1 MIELGRRVFLI
12 PGKNRARFPYCNGLY
27 LRGKKLRVLID
38 AGMGKSAV
46 RACRRE
52 GLDLLILSHCHI
64 DHRLSAASIP
74 EVPVWAHEKEA
85 TYLEDLPYF
94 RKSVG
99 FDRGGFNLEKIF
111 PGIEVPVIKVQKK
124 IETREQLDL
133 GGLTLE
139 MLPTPGHTPGHLA
152 FFVPE
157 AEFLFTADID
167 LTPFGPF
174 YGHDFADIDDFI
186 QSIRSLRKVPAKRL
200 ATGHAGPFFD
210 QSAERLLAFEEV
222 IYQRDRLLLRELSEP
237 QPLDF
242 FLGKNFFY
250 PHYPEP
256 QFLIRWFEQIH
267 LEKQLERL
275 VRSGEVIQSAGIY
288 RRA

>member
-1 MIELGRRVFLI
+1 MIELHRRVFLV

-74 EVPVWAHEKEA
+74 EVPVWAHEKEVP
-85 TYLEDLPYF
+85 YLEDHPYF
-94 RKSVG
+94 VKSVG
-99 FDRGGFNLEKIF
+99 FDRGGFDLERLF
-111 PGIEVPVIKVQKK
+111 PGILVPLIKVQKRSQPGSDW
-124 IETREQLDL
+124 TWL
-133 GGLTLE
+133 GLTLE

-157 AEFLFTADID
+157 ADFLFTADID

-174 YGHDFADIDDFI
+174 YGHDFADID
-186 QSIRSLRKVPAKRL
+186 
-200 ATGHAGPFFD
+200 TGHAGPFSD
-210 QSAERLLAFEEV
+210 RLAGNVFGLQQV
-222 IYQRDRLLLRELSEP
+222 IYQLELAAA
-237 QPLDF
+237 
-242 FLGKNFFY
+242 
-250 PHYPEP
+250 
-256 QFLIRWFEQIH
+256 
-267 LEKQLERL
+267 
-275 VRSGEVIQSAGIY
+275 AGIY
-288 RRA
+288 PMITPGIFFFGGKTFLFPCPGTPIPNSLV